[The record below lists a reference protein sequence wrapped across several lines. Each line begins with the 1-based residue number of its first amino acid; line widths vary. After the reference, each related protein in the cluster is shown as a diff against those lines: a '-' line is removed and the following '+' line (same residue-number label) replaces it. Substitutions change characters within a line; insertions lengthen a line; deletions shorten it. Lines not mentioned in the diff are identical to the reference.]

1 MNVIVG
7 RTQCKV
13 RHTIS
18 GLARSGLASDGVIN
32 RHNQQSVAALH
43 LFRSRLILCLSDIRI
58 AV

>member
-13 RHTIS
+13 RHTNS
-18 GLARSGLASDGVIN
+18 GIARSGLASDGVMDH
-32 RHNQQSVAALH
+32 RDQQSVAALH
-43 LFRSRLILCLSDIRI
+43 LFRSRLILCLSDIRV